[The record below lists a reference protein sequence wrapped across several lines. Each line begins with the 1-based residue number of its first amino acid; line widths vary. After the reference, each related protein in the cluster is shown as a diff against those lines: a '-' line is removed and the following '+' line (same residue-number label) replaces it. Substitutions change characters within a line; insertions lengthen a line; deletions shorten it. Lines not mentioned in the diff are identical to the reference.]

1 MDKQEYIESGILEL
15 YVFGQLEEPE
25 FSKIT
30 EMARNDEDIR
40 NEIISIEKAII
51 NFSESM
57 APFLSSEN
65 YEKIRA
71 SLMLKHRIAAEE
83 KPKPGIALY
92 LGWAASILLMIGVG
106 YQYVQLED
114 KKDTIQTI
122 ETEKSKLQQSVT
134 DLNLQNKN
142 TEAALSVIR
151 DNSNT
156 AVAMEGQE
164 VSPLSYAKVYWNKT
178 TKAVHIDASGLPE
191 PPEGM
196 VYQVWALKLNPLTP
210 TSIGLLDNFK
220 DNTKRFFAI
229 EKAEEAEAFGI
240 TLEPAG
246 GSPSP
251 TLGQLYTLG
260 KV

>member
-25 FSKIT
+25 FSQIT
-30 EMARNDEDIR
+30 EMAKNDEDIR

-51 NFSESM
+51 NFSESV

-71 SLMLKHRIAAEE
+71 SLLIKHKITTDE
-83 KPKPGIALY
+83 KPKPSIGLY

-114 KKDTIQTI
+114 KKDKIETI
-122 ETEKSKLQQSVT
+122 ETEKSKLQKSVS
-134 DLNLQNKN
+134 DLDLQNKN
-142 TEAALSVIR
+142 TEEALAIVR
-151 DNSNT
+151 DNSN
-156 AVAMEGQE
+156 AVVAMEGQE
-164 VSPLSYAKVYWNKT
+164 VSPLSYSKVYWNKT
-178 TKAVHIDASGLPE
+178 TKAVHIDATGLPE

-220 DNTKRFFAI
+220 GNTKRFFTV

-260 KV
+260 KA

>member
-30 EMARNDEDIR
+30 EMAKNDEDIR

-51 NFSESM
+51 NFSESV

-71 SLMLKHRIAAEE
+71 SLMLKHRITAEE

-178 TKAVHIDASGLPE
+178 TKAVHIDA
-191 PPEGM
+191 
-196 VYQVWALKLNPLTP
+196 
-210 TSIGLLDNFK
+210 
-220 DNTKRFFAI
+220 
-229 EKAEEAEAFGI
+229 
-240 TLEPAG
+240 
-246 GSPSP
+246 
-251 TLGQLYTLG
+251 
-260 KV
+260 